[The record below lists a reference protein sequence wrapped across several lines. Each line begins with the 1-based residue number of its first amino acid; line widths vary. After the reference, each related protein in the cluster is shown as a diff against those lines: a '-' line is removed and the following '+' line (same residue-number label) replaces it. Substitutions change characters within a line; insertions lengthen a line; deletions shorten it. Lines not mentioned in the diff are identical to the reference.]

1 MLDEKYP
8 THYQL
13 IMLHHTVH
21 THVMLHHTVHTHVML
36 HHTVHT
42 HVMLHHTVHTHVML
56 HHTVH
61 THVTTQFTVPGLK
74 LSRSSTDINEKPVT
88 AEDLDRLLTGLAKF
102 REIEIRLVTKGDM
115 SHSTSVYLNFVS
127 LFSLRSC
134 PSPPFLFPSLI
145 LSPSI
150 PSLSPSLLPLQ
161 QTCL

>member
-1 MLDEKYP
+1 
-8 THYQL
+8 
-13 IMLHHTVH
+13 
-21 THVMLHHTVHTHVML
+21 
-36 HHTVHT
+36 
-42 HVMLHHTVHTHVML
+42 ML

-88 AEDLDRLLTGLAKF
+88 AEDLDSLLTGLAKF
-102 REIEIRLVTKGDM
+102 REIEIRLVTKGDT
-115 SHSTSVYLNFVS
+115 SHLTSMYLNFVS
-127 LFSLRSC
+127 LFSSSAPVPPL
-134 PSPPFLFPSLI
+134 PSSFPSLI